1 MTAGRA
7 ASGVGVVQ
15 DGAAGVVQD
24 DAAVPDGGAVLAGG
38 RAGRRSDAVWDLAPE
53 RLRAAADAV
62 GGLRADRGVYLAP
75 VRHHSP
81 ACAVAVRAA
90 IEELRPAAVLIEGPE
105 EFTRLIPD
113 LLHEAT
119 RPPIAVLS
127 LGDTGTGS
135 SSDGH
140 EPGSGS
146 GFYPLA
152 SFSPE
157 WVALH
162 AGRDVGAELRFIDR
176 SFGER
181 SAAERAVS
189 GSGGSGSGGSG
200 PGGAGPDAAGPDAAG
215 PNAAGPN
222 GGPYVAGPSAGGAD
236 AQPDPFARTL
246 MSERYLAHSEAVAAL
261 ARRLGCRDHDEVWDH
276 LFESRP
282 SAELADW
289 RAVFDDVF
297 AWAALARLDYEESV
311 LAADGSLDREAR
323 MAARVAEAAAEVDG
337 PVLVVTGAFHT
348 LALVEALSGA
358 AEGAPVRD
366 RQPEGGFGPVAQ
378 GEAWLVRYDHER
390 LDGLRGYGAGMPSP
404 GYYERLHVAHLRE
417 LAVGGV
423 LGGSVNGSV
432 NGSAYGSVNGS
443 VDGSVDGA
451 ATKAPGRTN
460 RKSAAKRAVPGAA
473 ADAATGVT
481 SAAVA
486 SGPVGARALAA
497 EILVDVARGAVDRG
511 HAVSLPQVSAAAES
525 ATRLADLRERAFAGR
540 TDLLDA
546 MRSCYVQDD
555 GGVGGPGEPERPLGL
570 AIAEVFGGR
579 ALGDVPPGSAS
590 PPLVRDVRERVRA
603 VKLTIDDSVPRTAR
617 LDARRTASHRAKR
630 QVLALLDFVGA
641 GFGQL
646 VSGPDHVAGR
656 GLGLITEEWQYCWT
670 PLVEA
675 RLVEMVHLGATLEAV
690 AVARLTEAEARLS
703 GTGSGSGAASG
714 TGTAPAP
721 GTGTGSGSGAG
732 AVSGAG
738 SASVDALARLVAQA
752 LVIGMGSHLPRI
764 VSLLRVTLDTDRDVD
779 SVVSGAR
786 RLLGLWEARIEL
798 GAEEYAGELLDLVS
812 QALATTAYL
821 VSDLGKV
828 RAEDEDAA
836 IGTLIGLRSL
846 LRDAAAADRVHGDA
860 VHGDAV
866 HRDGVHGDG
875 VHGDAVHRDGV
886 HRDGAGADGI
896 GSVNRIAV
904 ERELARLRDDE
915 DTAPAVSGALLA
927 LGFTDG
933 EVADDVLVTRV
944 RGALAAGADPG
955 AAVRFLGGVMRAAPD
970 LILHTPEMFDAVDD
984 ALRALDGGAFLAVL
998 PDLRRAFTWLR
1009 PTETHRLAKRVAE
1022 RTGARVDQVDVR
1034 VALSEEDLATGL
1046 ALDRELAAVLER
1058 DGLAHWVGGT
1068 SASISDA
1075 SVPDAAVPDAAVP
1088 DAAVPDAAVPDGAAT
1103 DSAATDMESA
1113 VGVTPA
1119 GGEA

>member
-1 MTAGRA
+1 MAVSASTAVAVR
-7 ASGVGVVQ
+7 
-15 DGAAGVVQD
+15 D
-24 DAAVPDGGAVLAGG
+24 DAEVREDAV
-38 RAGRRSDAVWDLAPE
+38 GRRADAVWDLAPE

-62 GGLRADRGVYLAP
+62 ARLRTERGIYFAP

-90 IEELRPAAVLIEGPE
+90 IEELRPSAVLIEGPE

-127 LGDTGTGS
+127 LGDS
-135 SSDGH
+135 
-140 EPGSGS
+140 GSGS
-146 GFYPLA
+146 GSGSGAKPGAQGDADRGEGAGFYPLA

-162 AGRDVGAELRFIDR
+162 AGRAVGADLRFIDR

-189 GSGGSGSGGSG
+189 GLAVSGPSG
-200 PGGAGPDAAGPDAAG
+200 PGTD
-215 PNAAGPN
+215 
-222 GGPYVAGPSAGGAD
+222 SELD

-246 MSERYLAHSEAVAAL
+246 MSERYLAHSEAVATL

-276 LFESRP
+276 LFESRR

-323 MAARVAEAAAEVDG
+323 MSARIGETAEPAEPAESAGATAEATEAAAVAAAGG

-358 AEGAPVRD
+358 PEGAPVRD
-366 RQPEGGFGPVAQ
+366 RQPDGGFGPVAQ
-378 GEAWLVRYDHER
+378 REAWLVRYDHER

-404 GYYERLHVAHLRE
+404 GYYERLHAAHLRE
-417 LAVGGV
+417 LAGDGQAFPAFGTAGV
-423 LGGSVNGSV
+423 I
-432 NGSAYGSVNGS
+432 
-443 VDGSVDGA
+443 GA
-451 ATKAPGRTN
+451 AGAPDAAKGDVAKRG
-460 RKSAAKRAVPGAA
+460 AAKRRSAKGGTT
-473 ADAATGVT
+473 ADAALSGTEASGTGDV
-481 SAAVA
+481 SLAS

-497 EILVDVARGAVDRG
+497 EILVDVARGAVERG
-511 HAVSLPQVSAAAES
+511 HAVSLPQVGAAAAS

-603 VKLTIDDSVPRTAR
+603 VKLTIDDSLPRTAR

-690 AVARLTEAEARLS
+690 AVARLTEAEARLA
-703 GTGSGSGAASG
+703 GTGNGS
-714 TGTAPAP
+714 AP
-721 GTGTGSGSGAG
+721 GA
-732 AVSGAG
+732 
-738 SASVDALARLVAQA
+738 ASVDAIARLVAQA

-786 RLLGLWEARIEL
+786 RLLGLWQARVEL
-798 GAEEYAGELLDLVS
+798 GAEEHAGELLDLVS
-812 QALATTAYL
+812 QALATAAYL

-846 LRDAAAADRVHGDA
+846 LRDAAAANDSALAGSGPA
-860 VHGDAV
+860 ETASGSTEAA
-866 HRDGVHGDG
+866 G
-875 VHGDAVHRDGV
+875 
-886 HRDGAGADGI
+886 GAGADGV

-944 RGALAAGADPG
+944 RGALSAGADPG

-984 ALRALDGGAFLAVL
+984 ALRTLEGDAFLAVL

-1034 VALSEEDLATGL
+1034 VALSEDDLTTGL
-1046 ALDRELAAVLER
+1046 LLDRELTAVLER
-1058 DGLAHWVGGT
+1058 DGLAHWASGT
-1068 SASISDA
+1068 
-1075 SVPDAAVPDAAVP
+1075 
-1088 DAAVPDAAVPDGAAT
+1088 
-1103 DSAATDMESA
+1103 
-1113 VGVTPA
+1113 
-1119 GGEA
+1119 EAQ

>member
-1 MTAGRA
+1 MT
-7 ASGVGVVQ
+7 
-15 DGAAGVVQD
+15 
-24 DAAVPDGGAVLAGG
+24 GGAGAG
-38 RAGRRSDAVWDLAPE
+38 AVWDLAPQ
-53 RLRAAADAV
+53 RLRSAADAV
-62 GGLRADRGVYLAP
+62 GRLQTERGIYFAP

-127 LGDTGTGS
+127 LGGPAGSGTGS
-135 SSDGH
+135 TAETGDR
-140 EPGSGS
+140 EPGEGA

-189 GSGGSGSGGSG
+189 GPGGSG
-200 PGGAGPDAAGPDAAG
+200 PAGFGPDASGPGAGPGHGPD
-215 PNAAGPN
+215 
-222 GGPYVAGPSAGGAD
+222 VA

-246 MSERYLAHSEAVAAL
+246 MSERYLAHSEAVATL

-276 LFESRP
+276 LFESRR

-297 AWAALARLDYEESV
+297 AWAALARLDYEEGV
-311 LAADGSLDREAR
+311 LDADGSLDREAR
-323 MAARVAEAAAEVDG
+323 MSARVAEAAAEAVAGAGG

-358 AEGAPVRD
+358 PEGAPVRD
-366 RQPEGGFGPVAQ
+366 RQPEGGFGPVAE

-404 GYYERLHVAHLRE
+404 GYYERLHAAHLRE
-417 LAVGGV
+417 LAVEGTAFPAF
-423 LGGSVNGSV
+423 GSVGAT
-432 NGSAYGSVNGS
+432 GATGATGAI
-443 VDGSVDGA
+443 GATA
-451 ATKAPGRTN
+451 AT
-460 RKSAAKRAVPGAA
+460 SAAKPGSTKRRSAKGSAVSGT
-473 ADAATGVT
+473 AATGPAATGTAASGTAAGAAGTV
-481 SAAVA
+481 SAA

-511 HAVSLPQVSAAAES
+511 HAVSLPQVGAAAAS

-579 ALGDVPPGSAS
+579 ALGEVPPGSAS
-590 PPLVRDVRERVRA
+590 PPLVRDVRKRVRA
-603 VKLTIDDSVPRTAR
+603 VRLVVDDSLPRTAR

-690 AVARLTEAEARLS
+690 AVARLYEAEARLA
-703 GTGSGSGAASG
+703 GT
-714 TGTAPAP
+714 
-721 GTGTGSGSGAG
+721 
-732 AVSGAG
+732 GAG
-738 SASVDALARLVAQA
+738 SVPGAAAASVDALARLVAQA

-764 VSLLRVTLDTDRDVD
+764 VTLLRVTLDTDRDVD

-786 RLLGLWEARIEL
+786 RLLGLWQARVEL

-812 QALATTAYL
+812 QALATAAYL

-846 LRDAAAADRVHGDA
+846 LRDAAAADGGAADGSAADGGAPDNV
-860 VHGDAV
+860 V
-866 HRDGVHGDG
+866 RDGG
-875 VHGDAVHRDGV
+875 ASRA
-886 HRDGAGADGI
+886 DGAA
-896 GSVNRIAV
+896 NRIAV

-915 DTAPAVSGALLA
+915 GTAPAVAGALLA

-944 RGALAAGADPG
+944 RGALSAGADPG

-984 ALRALDGGAFLAVL
+984 ALRTLDGDAFLAVL

-1046 ALDRELAAVLER
+1046 VLDRELVAVLER
-1058 DGLAHWVGGT
+1058 DGLAHWGPAT
-1068 SASISDA
+1068 EATR
-1075 SVPDAAVPDAAVP
+1075 AV
-1088 DAAVPDAAVPDGAAT
+1088 GAAGVCT
-1103 DSAATDMESA
+1103 AG
-1113 VGVTPA
+1113 VGIAQVGTA

>member
-1 MTAGRA
+1 MRDD
-7 ASGVGVVQ
+7 VV
-15 DGAAGVVQD
+15 
-24 DAAVPDGGAVLAGG
+24 
-38 RAGRRSDAVWDLAPE
+38 GRRADAVWELAPE
-53 RLRAAADAV
+53 RLRTAADAV
-62 GGLRADRGVYLAP
+62 GRLRAERGIYFAP

-90 IEELRPAAVLIEGPE
+90 IEELRPSAVLIEGPE

-127 LGDTGTGS
+127 LG
-135 SSDGH
+135 
-140 EPGSGS
+140 GSGS
-146 GFYPLA
+146 GSGSAAGPGDREPGDGAGFYPLA

-162 AGRDVGAELRFIDR
+162 AGRGVGAELRFIDR

-181 SAAERAVS
+181 SAAEHAVS
-189 GSGGSGSGGSG
+189 GQGSEEPGSF
-200 PGGAGPDAAGPDAAG
+200 G
-215 PNAAGPN
+215 PNLAGE
-222 GGPYVAGPSAGGAD
+222 
-236 AQPDPFARTL
+236 PDPFARTL
-246 MSERYLAHSEAVAAL
+246 MSERYLAHSEAVATL

-276 LFESRP
+276 LFESRR

-289 RAVFDDVF
+289 RALFDDVF

-323 MAARVAEAAAEVDG
+323 MSARIAEAVAETSTGAGG

-358 AEGAPVRD
+358 PEGAPVRD
-366 RQPEGGFGPVAQ
+366 RQPEGGFGPIAQ

-404 GYYERLHVAHLRE
+404 GYYERLHAAHLRE
-417 LAVGGV
+417 LAVECT
-423 LGGSVNGSV
+423 
-432 NGSAYGSVNGS
+432 
-443 VDGSVDGA
+443 DGPDVA
-451 ATKAPGRTN
+451 
-460 RKSAAKRAVPGAA
+460 
-473 ADAATGVT
+473 
-481 SAAVA
+481 A

-511 HAVSLPQVSAAAES
+511 HAVSLPQVGAAAAS

-579 ALGDVPPGSAS
+579 ALGDLPPGSAS

-603 VKLTIDDSVPRTAR
+603 VRLVVDDSLPRTAR

-690 AVARLTEAEARLS
+690 ALARLHEAEARL
-703 GTGSGSGAASG
+703 A
-714 TGTAPAP
+714 
-721 GTGTGSGSGAG
+721 GTGTGSMPGA
-732 AVSGAG
+732 AA
-738 SASVDALARLVAQA
+738 ASVDALARLVAQA

-786 RLLGLWEARIEL
+786 RLLGLWQARVEL

-812 QALATTAYL
+812 QALATAAYL

-846 LRDAAAADRVHGDA
+846 LRDAAAADAGEA
-860 VHGDAV
+860 
-866 HRDGVHGDG
+866 
-875 VHGDAVHRDGV
+875 
-886 HRDGAGADGI
+886 DGAAADGGADRADGA
-896 GSVNRIAV
+896 VNRIAV

-915 DTAPAVSGALLA
+915 GTAPAVAGALLA

-944 RGALAAGADPG
+944 RGALSAGADPG

-984 ALRALDGGAFLAVL
+984 ALRTLDGDAFLAVL

-1046 ALDRELAAVLER
+1046 GLDRELVAVLER
-1058 DGLAHWVGGT
+1058 DGLAHWGPTTATTRAV
-1068 SASISDA
+1068 
-1075 SVPDAAVPDAAVP
+1075 DAA
-1088 DAAVPDAAVPDGAAT
+1088 G
-1103 DSAATDMESA
+1103 
-1113 VGVTPA
+1113 VGTA

>member
-1 MTAGRA
+1 MAVTG
-7 ASGVGVVQ
+7 G
-15 DGAAGVVQD
+15 GAAGD
-24 DAAVPDGGAVLAGG
+24 
-38 RAGRRSDAVWDLAPE
+38 GRRADAVWELAPE

-62 GGLRADRGVYLAP
+62 AGLRADRGVYLAP

-127 LGDTGTGS
+127 LGDSGSGS
-135 SSDGH
+135 SAEDS
-140 EPGSGS
+140 EPGGGS

-162 AGRDVGAELRFIDR
+162 AGRRVGAELRFIDR

-189 GSGGSGSGGSG
+189 GPGGSG
-200 PGGAGPDAAGPDAAG
+200 PGGSGAGGSGPSGSRPDVGGPATTGPNGAG
-215 PNAAGPN
+215 PNAAAPGT
-222 GGPYVAGPSAGGAD
+222 GGAD
-236 AQPDPFARTL
+236 AEPDPFARTL

-366 RQPEGGFGPVAQ
+366 RQPDGGFGPVAE

-404 GYYERLHVAHLRE
+404 GYYERLHAAHLRE
-417 LAVGGV
+417 LAVRGTFVGGALDAAV
-423 LGGSVNGSV
+423 V
-432 NGSAYGSVNGS
+432 
-443 VDGSVDGA
+443 GA
-451 ATKAPGRTN
+451 AGGAVAGAVAGAAGKAPGRRS
-460 RKSAAKRAVPGAA
+460 RKPAVTGAVPDSVPGAA
-473 ADAATGVT
+473 TGAAAGVS
-481 SAAVA
+481 SAAA
-486 SGPVGARALAA
+486 AAGPVGPRALAA
-497 EILVDVARGAVDRG
+497 EILVDVARGAVERG

-579 ALGDVPPGSAS
+579 ALGEVPPGSAS

-603 VKLTIDDSVPRTAR
+603 VRLVVDDSLPRTAR

-703 GTGSGSGAASG
+703 GTGAGSGAGSGAASG
-714 TGTAPAP
+714 TGSAPA
-721 GTGTGSGSGAG
+721 TGSA
-732 AVSGAG
+732 SGAG

-798 GAEEYAGELLDLVS
+798 GAEEHAGELLDLVS
-812 QALATTAYL
+812 QALATAAYL

-846 LRDAAAADRVHGDA
+846 LRDAAAADDTLAGGAVAGNAVADDAAVGDA
-860 VHGDAV
+860 TAGNATAGDATA
-866 HRDGVHGDG
+866 
-875 VHGDAVHRDGV
+875 GDATADGATAGGAV
-886 HRDGAGADGI
+886 VGKAAAGADWATVGA
-896 GSVNRIAV
+896 VNRLAV
-904 ERELARLRDDE
+904 ARELARLRDDE
-915 DTAPAVSGALLA
+915 NTAPAVAGALLA

-933 EVADDVLVTRV
+933 EVADDVLVMRV

-984 ALRALDGGAFLAVL
+984 ALRALEGDAFLAVL

-1058 DGLAHWVGGT
+1058 DGLAHWAAGT
-1068 SASISDA
+1068 SAS
-1075 SVPDAAVPDAAVP
+1075 
-1088 DAAVPDAAVPDGAAT
+1088 GT
-1103 DSAATDMESA
+1103 DMKSAAGA
-1113 VGVTPA
+1113 TPA

>member
-1 MTAGRA
+1 M
-7 ASGVGVVQ
+7 SD
-15 DGAAGVVQD
+15 DGAV
-24 DAAVPDGGAVLAGG
+24 AAPDGATSR
-38 RAGRRSDAVWDLAPE
+38 RADAVWDLAPQ
-53 RLRAAADAV
+53 RLRTAADAV
-62 GGLRADRGVYLAP
+62 ARLRTERGVYFAP

-90 IEELRPAAVLIEGPE
+90 IEELRPSAVLIEGPE

-119 RPPIAVLS
+119 RPPVAVLS
-127 LGDTGTGS
+127 LG
-135 SSDGH
+135 
-140 EPGSGS
+140 GSGS
-146 GFYPLA
+146 GSGSGSGARSKAEAGDREPGEGAGFYPLA

-162 AGRDVGAELRFIDR
+162 AGRDAGAELRFIDR

-189 GSGGSGSGGSG
+189 GPGSEDSGAGGSG
-200 PGGAGPDAAGPDAAG
+200 PDPAGLDSAESGAGSGAGP
-215 PNAAGPN
+215 N
-222 GGPYVAGPSAGGAD
+222 SAGE
-236 AQPDPFARTL
+236 PDPFARTL
-246 MSERYLAHSEAVAAL
+246 MSERYLAHSEAVATL

-276 LFESRP
+276 LFESRS

-289 RAVFDDVF
+289 RALFDDVF

-311 LAADGSLDREAR
+311 LGADGSLDREAR
-323 MAARVAEAAAEVDG
+323 MSARIAEAMAGPMAGAVPAAGAELAAGTELVAGAGPLAGTTAEAGG

-358 AEGAPVRD
+358 PEGAPVRD
-366 RQPEGGFGPVAQ
+366 RQPAGGFGPIAQ

-404 GYYERLHVAHLRE
+404 GYYERLHAAHLRE
-417 LAVGGV
+417 LA
-423 LGGSVNGSV
+423 
-432 NGSAYGSVNGS
+432 A
-443 VDGSVDGA
+443 DGA
-451 ATKAPGRTN
+451 
-460 RKSAAKRAVPGAA
+460 
-473 ADAATGVT
+473 DA
-481 SAAVA
+481 SA

-511 HAVSLPQVSAAAES
+511 HAVSLPQVGAAAAS
-525 ATRLADLRERAFAGR
+525 ATRLAHLRERAFAGR

-579 ALGDVPPGSAS
+579 ALGDLPPGSAS

-603 VKLTIDDSVPRTAR
+603 VRLVVDDSLPRTAR

-690 AVARLTEAEARLS
+690 AVARLYEAEARLAGG
-703 GTGSGSGAASG
+703 GT
-714 TGTAPAP
+714 
-721 GTGTGSGSGAG
+721 
-732 AVSGAG
+732 GAG
-738 SASVDALARLVAQA
+738 SGNGPGSPSGSSAASSAGSSSGPAFGARAASVDALARLVAQA

-786 RLLGLWEARIEL
+786 RLLGLWQARVEL

-812 QALATTAYL
+812 QALATAAYL

-846 LRDAAAADRVHGDA
+846 LRDAAAADGGAVPRGADSGGAVSGGAADGGAPDAAVLDGGTAHGGTA
-860 VHGDAV
+860 HGGAAHGGAA
-866 HRDGVHGDG
+866 HRG
-875 VHGDAVHRDGV
+875 ANRA
-886 HRDGAGADGI
+886 DGA
-896 GSVNRIAV
+896 VNRIAV
-904 ERELARLRDDE
+904 ARELARLRDDE
-915 DTAPAVSGALLA
+915 ATAPAVAGALLA

-944 RGALAAGADPG
+944 RGALSAGADPG

-984 ALRALDGGAFLAVL
+984 ALRTLDGDAFLAVL

-1046 ALDRELAAVLER
+1046 VLDRELVAVLER
-1058 DGLAHWVGGT
+1058 DGLAHWGPT
-1068 SASISDA
+1068 T
-1075 SVPDAAVPDAAVP
+1075 
-1088 DAAVPDAAVPDGAAT
+1088 AT
-1103 DSAATDMESA
+1103 TSA
-1113 VGVTPA
+1113 VGAAGVGTA

>member
-1 MTAGRA
+1 VAVIGVASAVA
-7 ASGVGVVQ
+7 AVALGG
-15 DGAAGVVQD
+15 GAAGR
-24 DAAVPDGGAVLAGG
+24 
-38 RAGRRSDAVWDLAPE
+38 RADSVWERAPE
-53 RLRAAADAV
+53 RLRAGADAV
-62 GGLRADRGVYLAP
+62 RRLRAERGIHFAP

-127 LGDTGTGS
+127 LGGSGAAS
-135 SSDGH
+135 SSRASDG
-140 EPGSGS
+140 EGGEGA

-157 WVALH
+157 WVALRTGH
-162 AGRDVGAELRFIDR
+162 DVGAELSFVDR
-176 SFGER
+176 PFGER
-181 SAAERAVS
+181 SAAEGALSGRAAS
-189 GSGGSGSGGSG
+189 GHGERGADDVAHGGTGQGDTGQD
-200 PGGAGPDAAGPDAAG
+200 DAAR
-215 PNAAGPN
+215 
-222 GGPYVAGPSAGGAD
+222 
-236 AQPDPFARTL
+236 PDPFARTL
-246 MSERYLAHSEAVAAL
+246 MSERYLAHSEAIAAL
-261 ARRLGCRDHDEVWDH
+261 ARRLGCRDHDEVWDQV
-276 LFESRP
+276 FEARR

-297 AWAALARLDYEESV
+297 AWSALARLDYEESV

-323 MAARVAEAAAEVDG
+323 MAARIAETADRLAASSGG

-358 AEGAPVRD
+358 PEGAAVRD
-366 RQPEGGFGPVAQ
+366 RQPEGGFGPTAQ

-404 GYYERLHVAHLRE
+404 GYYERLHGAHLRE
-417 LAVGGV
+417 LGLLDAAPDSGKG
-423 LGGSVNGSV
+423 LPGDPRGGS
-432 NGSAYGSVNGS
+432 SARP
-443 VDGSVDGA
+443 A
-451 ATKAPGRTN
+451 
-460 RKSAAKRAVPGAA
+460 SASQPA
-473 ADAATGVT
+473 
-481 SAAVA
+481 
-486 SGPVGARALAA
+486 GPVGARALAT
-497 EILVDVARGAVDRG
+497 EILVDVARGAAGRG

-525 ATRLADLRERAFAGR
+525 ATRLADLRERAYPCR

-546 MRSCYVQDD
+546 VRSCYVQDD

-570 AIAEVFGGR
+570 AVAEVFGGR
-579 ALGDVPPGSAS
+579 SLGDVPPGSAS

-603 VKLTIDDSVPRTAR
+603 VRLVIDDSVPRTAR

-646 VSGPDHVAGR
+646 VSGPDHVSGR

-690 AVARLTEAEARLS
+690 ALARLYEAEGRL
-703 GTGSGSGAASG
+703 A
-714 TGTAPAP
+714 
-721 GTGTGSGSGAG
+721 GTGTGATGGAGSGARAGTGG
-732 AVSGAG
+732 A
-738 SASVDALARLVAQA
+738 ASVDAVARLVAQA

-764 VSLLRVTLDTDRDVD
+764 VSLLRTTLDTDRDLG

-786 RLLGLWEARIEL
+786 RLLGLWHARVEL
-798 GAEEYAGELLDLVS
+798 GAEEHAGELLDLVS
-812 QALATTAYL
+812 QALATAAYL
-821 VSDLGKV
+821 VSDLGKT

-836 IGTLIGLRSL
+836 IGTLIDLRSL
-846 LRDAAAADRVHGDA
+846 LRDAASAGDS
-860 VHGDAV
+860 VLG
-866 HRDGVHGDG
+866 GVGAEG
-875 VHGDAVHRDGV
+875 LGAQ
-886 HRDGAGADGI
+886 GAGGVGGA
-896 GSVNRIAV
+896 NRTAV
-904 ERELARLRDDE
+904 VRELARLRDE
-915 DTAPAVSGALLA
+915 EGTAPAVAGALLA

-933 EVADDVLVTRV
+933 EVPDDVLVTRV
-944 RGALAAGADPG
+944 RGALTAGADPG
-955 AAVRFLGGVMRAAPD
+955 TAVRFLGGAMRAAPD

-984 ALRALDGGAFLAVL
+984 ALRALPGDAFLAVL

-1009 PTETHRLAKRVAE
+1009 PTETHRLAQRVAE

-1034 VALSEEDLATGL
+1034 VALSEEDLAAGL

-1058 DGLAHWVGGT
+1058 DGLAHWAG
-1068 SASISDA
+1068 S
-1075 SVPDAAVPDAAVP
+1075 
-1088 DAAVPDAAVPDGAAT
+1088 GAA
-1103 DSAATDMESA
+1103 DST
-1113 VGVTPA
+1113 
-1119 GGEA
+1119 GGQA